1 MGTHTNSMGGPPIDD
16 SALRKHFNRDG
27 SKFTVDQ
34 ISKAWLRPIYEFP
47 PDPDGD
53 YSFRLFACWGD
64 SDEPFEVGVANY
76 GNRRKEKII
85 HFMPLVDRTR
95 AGSLVDKL
103 DQQKPGWDDGRSGW
117 RDKNWRPGG
126 GIMS

>member
-1 MGTHTNSMGGPPIDD
+1 VVT
-16 SALRKHFNRDG
+16 
-27 SKFTVDQ
+27 
-34 ISKAWLRPIYEFP
+34 RPIYEFP

-53 YSFRLFACWGD
+53 SSIRLFACWGD
-64 SDEPFEVGVANY
+64 GDEPFEVGVANY

-103 DQQKPGWDDGRSGW
+103 DEHKPGWDDGRSGW
-117 RDKNWRPGG
+117 RAKNRRPGG
-126 GIMS
+126 GIIS